1 MKLHEDPAA
10 FNKNMSLS
18 EMRVGK
24 VQKLHI
30 VYKMTLTKC
39 IWT

>member
-1 MKLHEDPAA
+1 
-10 FNKNMSLS
+10 MSLS

-30 VYKMTLTKC
+30 VYKMILRNVLGHKSIIC
-39 IWT
+39 CS